1 MKEPTLKKALMIS
14 LKVVAGASL
23 LVLILALAGVRVTHP
38 QTGLKSALGQAKTSI
53 AIYYKTSDVSK
64 GQKVIVHTGL
74 GSADPVLAS
83 VFKIKGDDVDL
94 QVGTSLQRVS
104 AKDNIQGKLILV
116 LPFLGYIAP

>member
-1 MKEPTLKKALMIS
+1 MT
-14 LKVVAGASL
+14 LKVVAGVAL
-23 LVLILALAGVRVTHP
+23 LVVVLAFAGVRVIHP
-38 QTGLKSALGQAKTSI
+38 QTGLKSALGNADTSI
-53 AIYYKTSDVSK
+53 AIYFKTSEISK

-83 VFKIKGDDVDL
+83 VNKVTGDDVDL

-104 AKDNIQGKLILV
+104 AKKNIQGKLILI